1 MNIFKNKLLF
11 ISADDTIQD
20 VSGEWTIAELKLE
33 IRNNKLKKKNFS
45 IYFHDGVEIEFDDE
59 TLLGQVFDPEII
71 IAQVDVLLPFA
82 ALVKIKSETNFE
94 ILEECGKITILEAG
108 PELSVDLKR
117 IGFWVSLLVTKYCSF
132 NYHF

>member
-1 MNIFKNKLLF
+1 MNIFKIKLLF
-11 ISADDTIQD
+11 VSADNTIHD

-33 IRNNKLKKKNFS
+33 IRSCLKKENFS
-45 IYFHDGVEIEFDDE
+45 VYFHNGVEIEFDDE

-71 IAQVDVLLPFA
+71 IAQVDVLLPSA

-94 ILEECGKITILEAG
+94 ILEESGKITILEAG

-117 IGFWVSLLVTKYCSF
+117 IGFWVSLLVIKYCSF
-132 NYHF
+132 NYYF